1 VIRPLPSLRADA
13 PDAWRRAFVAA
24 LAVATL
30 FRAWLSWTL
39 PFTGDEAYFYFWG
52 KNPDWGFY
60 DHPPM
65 VGWWLGALAAV
76 SEHPA
81 VLRLPALLVPVGVAL
96 GTRALL
102 APWGATVSYGAAT
115 LVALS
120 PLNAVN
126 VAITTDIPLMAFAF
140 LAMVAYL
147 RALRTGRSSDYLLA
161 GLMLAGALMSKYFAG
176 LLALAIGGH
185 RLVSR
190 APGRWRGFALLVAGS
205 LPAAAIQVA
214 WNAANC
220 WPNVM
225 FNLINRHDGGT
236 GPSWRTPLLYAATLA
251 YLLGVPVLWGLLRG
265 RRGADAL
272 GGAAGRV
279 RDAALAWMSALPFGL
294 FAALSIVKTIGLHW
308 LAAFVA
314 PATWL
319 YALREGARGPQAA
332 ADRLRT
338 AIGVAL
344 AIAVVHWVAIA
355 VLVALPTERFARWRS
370 YPGLVL
376 TVHADELLAKLEPWR
391 AGHAWA
397 TDGYSPSVTLSFA
410 DRARRDNR
418 ADRIIVFGP
427 ASSHARHDD
436 ILTDFRAL
444 AGRDLLLILKNGP
457 PEPGRWEPYFDR
469 VEHHRVEVR
478 GARFHL
484 VRGVGFRY
492 ERYRDE
498 VLEAIRSRWYAVPA
512 WLPAGPCYFCDRY
525 FPDRAC
531 HR

>member
-1 VIRPLPSLRADA
+1 MRPLPTLRADD
-13 PDAWRRAFVAA
+13 PDAWRRTFA
-24 LAVATL
+24 LVLATVTL
-30 FRAWLSWTL
+30 LRAWLSWAL

-76 SEHPA
+76 SEHPV
-81 VLRLPALLVPVGVAL
+81 VLRLPALLVPVGIAL
-96 GTRALL
+96 ATRALL
-102 APWGATVSYGAAT
+102 APWGATVSYGAAA
-115 LVALS
+115 LVALA
-120 PLNAVN
+120 PLNALN
-126 VAITTDIPLMAFAF
+126 VAITTDVPLMAFAF

-147 RALRTGRSSDYLLA
+147 RALRTGRSVDYLLA

-185 RLVSR
+185 RLVSG
-190 APGRWRGFALLVAGS
+190 APGRWRGFALLVLGS
-205 LPAAAIQVA
+205 LPAAAVQIA
-214 WNAANC
+214 WNAAHC

-225 FNLINRHDGGT
+225 FNLVNRHGGDD
-236 GPSWRTPLLYAATLA
+236 GPSWRTPLLYAVSLA
-251 YLLGVPVLWGLLRG
+251 WVLGVPVLWGLLRG
-265 RRGADAL
+265 RRGAPAL
-272 GGAAGRV
+272 GGTAGRE
-279 RDAALAWMSALPFGL
+279 RDAALAWMTALPYGL
-294 FAALSIVKTIGLHW
+294 FAALSVVKTIGLHW

-319 YALREGARGPQAA
+319 FALRAGAHGPEAA
-332 ADRLRT
+332 ARRLR
-338 AIGVAL
+338 VAL
-344 AIAVVHWVAIA
+344 RVAVAVAAVHWLAIVVLFA
-355 VLVALPTERFARWRS
+355 VPTERFSAWRS

-391 AGHAWA
+391 AGHVWA
-397 TDGYSPSVTLSFA
+397 TDGYSSAVTLGFA

-418 ADRIIVFGP
+418 ADRIVVFGP
-427 ASSHARHDD
+427 GSSHARHDD
-436 ILTDFRAL
+436 ILTDFRPL
-444 AGRDLLLILKNGP
+444 DGRDLLLILKNAP
-457 PEPGRWEPYFDR
+457 PEPGRWEPYFER
-469 VEHHRVEVR
+469 VERHVVEVR

-484 VRGVGFRY
+484 VRGIGFRY

-498 VLEAIRSRWYAVPA
+498 VLDAVRERWYAVPR
-512 WLPAGPCYFCDRY
+512 WLPTGPCYFCDRY

>member
-1 VIRPLPSLRADA
+1 MRPLPSLRTDVPAD
-13 PDAWRRAFVAA
+13 WRGVFVVA
-24 LAVATL
+24 LTVATL
-30 FRAWLSWTL
+30 FRAWLSWAL

-76 SEHPA
+76 SEHPV
-81 VLRLPALLVPVGVAL
+81 VLRLPALLVPVGIAL
-96 GTRALL
+96 ATRALL
-102 APWGATVSYGAAT
+102 APWGPTVSYGAAT

-126 VAITTDIPLMAFAF
+126 VAITTDVPLMAFAF
-140 LAMVAYL
+140 LAMAAYL

-185 RLVSR
+185 RLASG
-190 APGRWRGFALLVAGS
+190 APGRWRGLALLVAGS
-205 LPAAAIQVA
+205 LPAAAVQVA
-214 WNAANC
+214 WNAEHC

-225 FNLINRHDGGT
+225 FNLINRHAADG
-236 GPSWRTPLLYAATLA
+236 GPSWRTPLLYAASLA

-265 RRGADAL
+265 RGGRDAL
-272 GGAAGRV
+272 GGAPGRE
-279 RDAALAWMSALPFGL
+279 RDAALAWMTVLPYGL
-294 FAALSIVKTIGLHW
+294 FAALSVVKTIGLHW
-308 LAAFVA
+308 LASFVA

-319 YALREGARGPQAA
+319 FALRAGAAGREHAA
-332 ADRLRT
+332 RRLRT
-338 AIGVAL
+338 AVRVAL
-344 AIAVVHWVAIA
+344 AVALVHWIAIA
-355 VLVALPTERFARWRS
+355 VLAAVPTERFAGWRS
-370 YPGLVL
+370 YPGLVM
-376 TVHADELLAKLEPWR
+376 TVHADELLARLEPWR
-391 AGHAWA
+391 DGHVWA
-397 TDGYSPSVTLSFA
+397 TDGYSPSVTLGFA

-418 ADRIIVFGP
+418 ADRIIVLGP

-436 ILTDFRAL
+436 ILTDFRGL
-444 AGRDLLLILKNGP
+444 DGRDVLLILKNGP
-457 PEPGRWEPYFDR
+457 PQPGRWEPYFDR
-469 VEHHRVEVR
+469 VERHVVEVR

-498 VLEAIRSRWYAVPA
+498 VLEAIRARWYAVPS

-525 FPDRAC
+525 FPDRSC